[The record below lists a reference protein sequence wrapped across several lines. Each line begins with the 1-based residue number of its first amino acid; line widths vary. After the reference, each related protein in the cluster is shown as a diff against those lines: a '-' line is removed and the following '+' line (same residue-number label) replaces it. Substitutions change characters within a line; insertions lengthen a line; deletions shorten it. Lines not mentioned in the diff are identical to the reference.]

1 MTLRE
6 AIGQYIAWRRAQ
18 GARFQSQA
26 YALRRYCRRVGDGVD
41 CDAVRSDQVSAF
53 LASGTPPRATKSS
66 CIAPWRASTVTRSHA
81 ALRPVRPCRSWLPR
95 RPRPHRPTSIRATNC
110 AVCST
115 P

>member
-26 YALRRYCRRVGDGVD
+26 YALRRYCRSVGDAVD
-41 CDAVRSDQVSAF
+41 CDTARSDQVSAF
-53 LASGTPPRATKSS
+53 LAS
-66 CIAPWRASTVTRSHA
+66 
-81 ALRPVRPCRSWLPR
+81 
-95 RPRPHRPTSIRATNC
+95 PTSATQRQNGRKRLIIGRQ
-110 AVCST
+110 T